1 MLFPISDD
9 DQNVNIVPYITYGL
23 LAANVVLFLVQVT
36 NPEFTYGWSVIPKE
50 ITTGI
55 DIVDPQELRIEGQGK
70 VQIPQAPG
78 PVPIWLTLLS
88 SMFMHGGFGHI
99 AGNMLYLWIF
109 GNNVEHRFGHRWF
122 LIFYLISG
130 LVASFAQIMLAPQS
144 IIPNLGASG
153 AIAGVMGAYL
163 VLFPY

>member
-88 SMFMHGGFGHI
+88 SMFMHGGFGH
-99 AGNMLYLWIF
+99 
-109 GNNVEHRFGHRWF
+109 
-122 LIFYLISG
+122 
-130 LVASFAQIMLAPQS
+130 
-144 IIPNLGASG
+144 
-153 AIAGVMGAYL
+153 
-163 VLFPY
+163 